1 MSKKS
6 NGSIKPVI
14 EANERLLCSVNSC
27 NKHRTGY
34 SLYCPPHKR
43 RDILH
48 GSPTASGLVS
58 KRGATGYERELTF
71 VHELLI
77 KNFDSLPV
85 KAAKQLLRQWITSAQ
100 NGFSI
105 AGSRLLSLI
114 DDTESVLIPI
124 LTDISS
130 IYIYSTNTK
139 NSSERETTY
148 VLANALFRHIPRTY
162 STHYSARG
170 RAYLRADIKLGAN
183 ERRVIGG
190 YIRSE
195 LGLFLE
201 NVRQAWNTQTE
212 NKQNIKRNLMKSF
225 TDN

>member
-6 NGSIKPVI
+6 NGSSKPFI
-14 EANERLLCSVNSC
+14 DSNERLLCSVDNC

-34 SLYCPPHKR
+34 SLYCPSHKR
-43 RDILH
+43 KDILH

-105 AGSRLLSLI
+105 SGSRLLSLI
-114 DDTESVLIPI
+114 EDTESVLIPI

-130 IYIYSTNTK
+130 IYIYATNTK
-139 NSSERETTY
+139 NASDREITY

-162 STHYSARG
+162 STHYSASG
-170 RAYLRADIKLGAN
+170 RNYLRANIKLGAN
-183 ERRVIGG
+183 ERRAIGG

-201 NVRQAWNTQTE
+201 NVRRTWDTQTE
-212 NKQNIKRNLMKSF
+212 DKQNTKVNLMKSF